1 MKTIQKFV
9 GLAIVASCWMGSSAM
24 GDAVVNGQIDWVG
37 GTPVGDPWG
46 DGLTISTVD
55 RIYFRVNTGG
65 VIEIDTLSWEENGGW
80 VDVNGD
86 GEDVF
91 FDPYI
96 YLFNDDGSLDAG
108 DYITEN
114 DDSINTFGDG
124 SISALDSYLALNLAA
139 GNYVLT
145 IGGYF
150 HDVNDAVDGFNPGT
164 GSGFY
169 PIDSNFLVADH
180 GDYRVTF
187 TGDVSIVPEPSSLMA
202 LLGLG
207 GLAILRRRR

>member
-37 GTPVGDPWG
+37 GTPVGDPANG
-46 DGLTISTVD
+46 STISTIE

-65 VIEIDTLSWEENGGW
+65 VIEIDTLSWETDGSW

-108 DYITEN
+108 DLIDAN
-114 DDSINTFGDG
+114 DDSDDTFGDG
-124 SISALDSYLALNLAA
+124 SITVLDSYLSLNLAA
-139 GNYVLT
+139 GDYVLT
-145 IGGYF
+145 IGSYF
-150 HDVNDAVDGFNPGT
+150 HDVNEAITGINEGFGPV
-164 GSGFY
+164 
-169 PIDSNFLVADH
+169 DSNLLVTDH
-180 GDYRVTF
+180 GDYRATF

-202 LLGLG
+202 LLGVG